1 MGGFF
6 FDFEAVRTTS
16 SNLRSTQDQCI
27 VNSDSES
34 AIEDCLKLTK
44 QFEIVDV
51 PPLSELTAEVRGT
64 KVQKQLE
71 TPLARALISSAVV
84 DGDCVSFVPDAR
96 THALALEVNGVCK
109 VVDGK
114 VVDGTVVD
122 AEAPLSSADDEADDD
137 AADNALLADELAEAL
152 LIARSGLGLGL
163 GLGLG

>member
-1 MGGFF
+1 MQGRLAERRVTLHLA
-6 FDFEAVRTTS
+6 DEALDALT
-16 SNLRSTQDQCI
+16 
-27 VNSDSES
+27 ES
-34 AIEDCLKLTK
+34 GYSAEYGARPLKR
-44 QFEIVDV
+44 
-51 PPLSELTAEVRGT
+51 A
-64 KVQKQLE
+64 VQKQLE

-114 VVDGTVVD
+114 VVVDGTVVD
-122 AEAPLSSADDEADDD
+122 AEAPLSSADDEADED

-163 GLGLG
+163 GLG